1 VAADRPADPRGLRE
15 YEVTVALVIF
25 WLCLAVCFY
34 IYFGYP
40 ALLLALS
47 RLRPRVVSY
56 SAAVPTATIVI
67 AVHNEEAVIQQKIEN
82 ALSLEHAGEL
92 ELIIA
97 SDGSTDRTVDIARGF
112 GTPVHVLE
120 LDRGGKAFALNAAAS
135 AANGDVLV
143 FTDAN
148 VLLDRE
154 ALSYLIRPFSDPAVG
169 GVCGNKKFRIRR
181 GGDTTELGENLYIR
195 YDQWQKKLESEIGSV
210 FAADGMLYAV
220 RRSLFVPIADPAQ
233 ADDIAISTR
242 VVLQGS
248 RLVYEPRAI
257 AWEDAP
263 AEGREEF
270 RRKIR
275 VTNHSVRALLN
286 LGSRLWTSGFYSVEL
301 LSHKL
306 IRHFIALFLI
316 PLLVSNAVLATRSR
330 FFALVL
336 VLQVIFYLLAV
347 GGAVLR
353 GTRAGRLKL
362 FSIPYYFC
370 LVNAAAFLGLLS
382 IVRKERLRAWTPRGG
397 LGKKDN

>member
-1 VAADRPADPRGLRE
+1 
-15 YEVTVALVIF
+15 VTVALIIF
-25 WLCLAVCFY
+25 WVCLAVCFY

-40 ALLLALS
+40 ALLFALS
-47 RLRPRVVSY
+47 RLRRRVVSHGGTVP
-56 SAAVPTATIVI
+56 AASIVI
-67 AVHNEEAVIQQKIEN
+67 AVYNEEAVIQQKIEN

-92 ELIIA
+92 EVIIA
-97 SDGSTDRTVDIARGF
+97 SDGSNDRTVDIVRRF
-112 GTPVHVLE
+112 GDRVRVLE
-120 LDRGGKAFALNAAAS
+120 LERAGKAFALNAAAL
-135 AANGDVLV
+135 AARGDVLV

-148 VLLDRE
+148 VLLDSE
-154 ALSYLIRPFSDPAVG
+154 ALSHLLEPFSDPAVG
-169 GVCGNKKFRIRR
+169 GVCGNKKFRIRS
-181 GGDTTELGENLYIR
+181 GGDTTEMGENLYVR

-220 RRSLFVPIADPAQ
+220 RKSLFVPIADPAQ

-248 RLVYEPRAI
+248 RLLYEPRAI
-257 AWEDAP
+257 AWEEAP

-316 PLLVSNAVLATRSR
+316 PLFVSNAVLATQSR
-330 FFALVL
+330 FFALML
-336 VLQVIFYLLAV
+336 LLQVVFYLLAV
-347 GGAVLR
+347 SGAMLR
-353 GTRAGRLKL
+353 GTPAGRLKL
-362 FSIPYYFC
+362 LSIPYYFC

-382 IVRKERLRAWTPRGG
+382 ILRKERLKAWTPRGG
-397 LGKKDN
+397 LEKKGD

>member
-1 VAADRPADPRGLRE
+1 M
-15 YEVTVALVIF
+15 TVALIIF
-25 WLCLAVCFY
+25 WVCLAVCFY

-40 ALLLALS
+40 ALLFLLS
-47 RLRPRVVSY
+47 RLRPRVLHHGTG
-56 SAAVPTATIVI
+56 VPTVSIVI
-67 AVHNEEAVIQQKIEN
+67 AVYNEEAVIQQKIEN
-82 ALSLEHAGEL
+82 ALSVEYAGEL
-92 ELIIA
+92 EVIIA
-97 SDGSTDRTVDIARGF
+97 SDGSSDRTVKIARRF
-112 GTPVHVLE
+112 GGRVRVLE
-120 LDRGGKAFALNAAAS
+120 LERGGKAFALNAAAR

-148 VLLDRE
+148 VFLDSE
-154 ALSYLIRPFSDPAVG
+154 ALSHLIKPFSDPAVG
-169 GVCGNKKFRIRR
+169 GVCGNKKFRIRS
-181 GGDTTELGENLYIR
+181 GADTTELGENLYVR

-220 RRSLFVPIADPAQ
+220 RKSLFVPIDDPAQ
-233 ADDIAISTR
+233 ADDIAVSTR

-306 IRHFIALFLI
+306 IRHFIVLFLI
-316 PLLVSNAVLATRSR
+316 SLFVSNAVLAMRSR
-330 FFALVL
+330 FFAVILL
-336 VLQVIFYLLAV
+336 LQVAFYLLAIS
-347 GGAVLR
+347 GAMLR
-353 GTRAGRLKL
+353 STRAGRLKL
-362 FSIPYYFC
+362 LSIPYYFC
-370 LVNAAAFLGLLS
+370 FVNAAAFLGLLS
-382 IVRKERLRAWTPRGG
+382 ILRKERLRAWTPRGG
-397 LGKKDN
+397 LGEKGN

>member
-1 VAADRPADPRGLRE
+1 MTL
-15 YEVTVALVIF
+15 ALIIF
-25 WLCLAVCFY
+25 WLCFAVCFY

-40 ALLLALS
+40 LLLLVLS
-47 RLRPRVVSY
+47 RLRPRGVSHG
-56 SAAVPTATIVI
+56 AGVPTATMII

-82 ALSLEHAGEL
+82 ALSLEHTGQFQV
-92 ELIIA
+92 IIA
-97 SDGSTDRTVDIARGF
+97 SDGSNDRTVDIAGGF
-112 GTPVHVLE
+112 GSQVQVLE
-120 LDRGGKAFALNAAAS
+120 LERGGKAFALNAAAR
-135 AANGDVLV
+135 AATGEVLV

-148 VLLDRE
+148 VLLDPE
-154 ALSYLIRPFSDPAVG
+154 ALSHLIKPFSDPEVG
-169 GVCGNKKFRIRR
+169 GVCGNKKFRIRS
-181 GGDTTELGENLYIR
+181 GADTTELGENLYVR

-248 RLVYEPRAI
+248 RLIYEPRAI

-306 IRHFIALFLI
+306 IRHFIAMFLI
-316 PLLVSNAVLATRSR
+316 ALLVSNAFLAASSR
-330 FFALVL
+330 FFALL
-336 VLQVIFYLLAV
+336 LLLQVLFYLLAG
-347 GGAVLR
+347 GGAILR

-382 IVRKERLRAWTPRGG
+382 IAQKQKLRAWTPRGG
-397 LGKKDN
+397 LGKKEH

>member
-1 VAADRPADPRGLRE
+1 M
-15 YEVTVALVIF
+15 
-25 WLCLAVCFY
+25 
-34 IYFGYP
+34 
-40 ALLLALS
+40 
-47 RLRPRVVSY
+47 
-56 SAAVPTATIVI
+56 VI
-67 AVHNEEAVIQQKIEN
+67 AVHNEEAVIQQKIDN
-82 ALSLEHAGEL
+82 ALSLEHEGEL
-92 ELIIA
+92 EVIIA
-97 SDGSTDRTVDIARGF
+97 SDGSNDRTVDIARGF
-112 GTPVHVLE
+112 GGPVRVLE
-120 LDRGGKAFALNAAAS
+120 LERGGKAFALNAAAS
-135 AANGDVLV
+135 AARGEVLV

-148 VLLDRE
+148 VFLDRE
-154 ALSYLIRPFSDPAVG
+154 ALSHLIKPFSDPAVG
-169 GVCGNKKFRIRR
+169 GVCGNKKFRIRA
-181 GGDTTELGENLYIR
+181 GGDTTELGENLYVR

-220 RRSLFVPIADPAQ
+220 RKSLFVPIADPAQ

-248 RLVYEPRAI
+248 RLVYEPRAM

-263 AEGREEF
+263 AEGRDEF

-316 PLLVSNAVLATRSR
+316 ALLISNAFLATKSR
-330 FFALVL
+330 FFALML
-336 VLQVIFYLLAV
+336 LLQVLFYLLAL
-347 GGAVLR
+347 GGAILR

-362 FSIPYYFC
+362 FSIPYYFS

-382 IVRKERLRAWTPRGG
+382 IARKEKLRAWTPRGG
-397 LGKKDN
+397 LGKKDH

>member
-1 VAADRPADPRGLRE
+1 
-15 YEVTVALVIF
+15 VTVALIIF
-25 WLCLAVCFY
+25 WVCLAVCFY

-40 ALLLALS
+40 ALLFALS
-47 RLRPRVVSY
+47 RLRPRVVSHGGT
-56 SAAVPTATIVI
+56 VPTASIVI
-67 AVHNEEAVIQQKIEN
+67 AVYNEEAVIHQKIEN
-82 ALSLEHAGEL
+82 ALSAEYAGEL
-92 ELIIA
+92 EVIIA
-97 SDGSTDRTVDIARGF
+97 SDGSDDNTVDIARRF
-112 GTPVHVLE
+112 GDRVRVLE
-120 LDRGGKAFALNAAAS
+120 LERGGKAFALNAAAL
-135 AANGDVLV
+135 AASGDVLV

-148 VLLDRE
+148 VFLDTV
-154 ALSYLIRPFSDPAVG
+154 ALSHLLEPFSDPAVG
-169 GVCGNKKFRIRR
+169 GVCGNKKFRIRS
-181 GGDTTELGENLYIR
+181 GGDTTEMGENLYVR

-220 RRSLFVPIADPAQ
+220 RKSLFVPIADPAQ

-248 RLVYEPRAI
+248 RLLYEPRAI
-257 AWEDAP
+257 AWEEAP

-286 LGSRLWTSGFYSVEL
+286 LRSRLFTSGFYSVEL

-316 PLLVSNAVLATRSR
+316 PLFVSNAVLATRSR
-330 FFALVL
+330 FFALIL
-336 VLQVIFYLLAV
+336 LLQLLFYLLAV
-347 GGAVLR
+347 SGAMLR

-382 IVRKERLRAWTPRGG
+382 ILRKERLRAWTPRGG
-397 LGKKDN
+397 LEKKGD

>member
-1 VAADRPADPRGLRE
+1 M
-15 YEVTVALVIF
+15 TVALITF
-25 WLCLAVCFY
+25 WVCLAVCLY

-40 ALLLALS
+40 ALLFALS
-47 RLRPRVVSY
+47 RLRPRALHHSGG
-56 SAAVPTATIVI
+56 VPTVSMVI
-67 AVHNEEAVIQQKIEN
+67 AVYNEEAVIQQKIEN
-82 ALSLEHAGEL
+82 ALSVEHAGEL
-92 ELIIA
+92 EVIIA
-97 SDGSTDRTVDIARGF
+97 SDGSSDQTVEIARRF
-112 GTPVHVLE
+112 GGRLRVLE
-120 LDRGGKAFALNAAAS
+120 LERGGKAFALNAAARG
-135 AANGDVLV
+135 AKGEVLV

-148 VLLDRE
+148 VFLDSE
-154 ALSYLIRPFSDPAVG
+154 ALSHLIKPFSDPAVG
-169 GVCGNKKFRIRR
+169 GVCGNKKFRIRS
-181 GGDTTELGENLYIR
+181 GADTTELGENLYVR

-220 RRSLFVPIADPAQ
+220 RKSLFVPIADPAQ

-286 LGSRLWTSGFYSVEL
+286 LGAPLWTSGFYSVEL

-316 PLLVSNAVLATRSR
+316 PLFVSNAVLATRSR

-336 VLQVIFYLLAV
+336 LLQVVFYLLAIS
-347 GGAVLR
+347 GAMLR
-353 GTRAGRLKL
+353 GSRAGRLKL

-370 LVNAAAFLGLLS
+370 FVNAAAFLGLLS
-382 IVRKERLRAWTPRGG
+382 ILRKEKLRAWTPRGG
-397 LGKKDN
+397 LGEKGN